1 MLNIM
6 SELQSVL
13 ELSTVH
19 RFSDLVNRKKLFEK
33 VAELLTT
40 DSGPTFSRVLDCL
53 NSRERLGSTYIGK
66 GVAIPHCKLN
76 VDSVKA
82 VILVLD
88 EKIKYSEDNEQQVDI
103 IFALLVPEQN
113 CDQHLHLLSSI
124 ARLCEADSWL
134 DGIRALN
141 SEKEITDYIHNS
153 KLTMDAS

>member
-19 RFSDLVNRKKLFEK
+19 RFSDLVNKKKLFEK
-33 VAELLTT
+33 VAELLIT
-40 DSGPTFSRVLDCL
+40 DSSPTFLRVLDCL
-53 NSRERLGSTYIGK
+53 NARERLGSTYIGK
-66 GVAIPHCKLN
+66 GVAIPHCKLD
-76 VDSVKA
+76 VDSVKS

-88 EKIKYSEDNEQQVDI
+88 KKVKYSDDNEQQVDI
-103 IFALLVPEQN
+103 VFALLVPEQN

-134 DGIRALN
+134 DGIRALK
-141 SEKEITDYIHNS
+141 SEKEITEYIHNTKS
-153 KLTMDAS
+153 TMDAG

>member
-1 MLNIM
+1 MN
-6 SELQSVL
+6 ELQSVL

-19 RFSDLVNRKKLFEK
+19 RFSDLVNKKKLFEK
-33 VAELLTT
+33 VAELLT
-40 DSGPTFSRVLDCL
+40 SNSSSTFLRVLDCL

-66 GVAIPHCKLN
+66 GVAIPHCKLS

-88 EKIKYSEDNEQQVDI
+88 EKVKYSDDNEQQVDI

-124 ARLCEADSWL
+124 ARLCESDSWL
-134 DGIRALN
+134 DGIRVLK
-141 SEKEITDYIHNS
+141 SEKEITDYIHHTKSTTENN
-153 KLTMDAS
+153 